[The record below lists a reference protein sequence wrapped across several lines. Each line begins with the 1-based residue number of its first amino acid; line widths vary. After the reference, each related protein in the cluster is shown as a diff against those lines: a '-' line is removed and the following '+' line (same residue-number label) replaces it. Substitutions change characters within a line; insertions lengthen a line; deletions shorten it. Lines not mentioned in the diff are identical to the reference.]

1 MPVIAATF
9 LTKADDSMALEAFYR
24 KVRPPGPGWAPIA
37 ARCPE
42 VRPSMSLKTIAVYWL
57 LGVGAIY
64 GMMYG
69 IGSVFLQRPLGWA
82 AIAGGLLL
90 LMTLIAL
97 LRHREF
103 AS

>member
-1 MPVIAATF
+1 
-9 LTKADDSMALEAFYR
+9 YR
-24 KVRPPGPGWAPIA
+24 KVRPPGPGWGPIA

-69 IGSVFLQRPLGWA
+69 IGSVLLLRPHGWA
-82 AIAGGLLL
+82 ALAAGFVMLL
-90 LMTLIAL
+90 AL
-97 LRHREF
+97 VSALRRR
-103 AS
+103 S